1 MSMLDL
7 FRLETESQAQVLTS
21 GLLALERNPA
31 AGDQLE
37 ACMRAAHS
45 LKGAAR
51 IVGVRA
57 GVQVAHAMED
67 AFVAAQRGEI
77 LLSRAHIDVLLRCVD
92 LFNRV
97 AATPAAELSQWE
109 QVGGEEVA
117 YVLDDLKAVLEGLP
131 NGDTQSPTQAFP
143 PVLLEPKLEDVSAA
157 DSIGEAHEQV
167 LRITS
172 LHLNRLLGL
181 TGEALVESRW
191 LSPFGESLLK
201 LKRMHYEIE
210 RAVGNLRAALPET
223 ALNEQGVHAFNEVRR
238 LVLQSQ
244 HGMGRCLSELEMHG
258 HRAADLAHRMYSEAM
273 ACRMRPFTDGVLWLP
288 RMARDVARALGKQV
302 RVEIVGES
310 THVDREILEKLEAP
324 LGHLVRNAI
333 DHGICAPDMRSARG
347 KPVEGLVRIEA
358 RHHGGMLL
366 IEVSDDGHG
375 IDLVR
380 LRESVVRRRLAT
392 EETAM
397 RLSDDELM
405 EFLFLPGF
413 SMKDSVTDISGR
425 GVGLDVVRTMV
436 KRLHGSVRISSTQGK
451 GTRFQ
456 LLLPLSQSV
465 VRALLADVGGEPY
478 AFPLAAVVRTLKLAR
493 DEVDLLEGRQF
504 FRMNGR
510 AIGLISTQQVLGGGT
525 QNIEG
530 DLPVIVL
537 GQAGSEM
544 YGMAVDRL
552 LGEYELVVRAL
563 DPRLGKI
570 RNVAAGA
577 LMEDGRP
584 VLIVDIEDL
593 VRSVEKLI
601 ATRDLGSLRT
611 GAESGRAKRKRVL
624 VVDDSLTVR
633 ELERSLL
640 DNAGYEVEVA
650 VDGMDGW
657 NAIRTGHYDL
667 MVTDIDMPRMD
678 GIELVT
684 LIKQDVHL
692 KGTPVLIVSY
702 KDREEDRRRG
712 LDAGADYYLAKGS
725 FHDESLLQAVVDL
738 IGEGGA

>member
-1 MSMLDL
+1 M
-7 FRLETESQAQVLTS
+7 
-21 GLLALERNPA
+21 
-31 AGDQLE
+31 
-37 ACMRAAHS
+37 
-45 LKGAAR
+45 
-51 IVGVRA
+51 
-57 GVQVAHAMED
+57 
-67 AFVAAQRGEI
+67 
-77 LLSRAHIDVLLRCVD
+77 
-92 LFNRV
+92 
-97 AATPAAELSQWE
+97 
-109 QVGGEEVA
+109 
-117 YVLDDLKAVLEGLP
+117 
-131 NGDTQSPTQAFP
+131 
-143 PVLLEPKLEDVSAA
+143 
-157 DSIGEAHEQV
+157 

-172 LHLNRLLGL
+172 LHLDRLLGL

-191 LSPFGESLLK
+191 LRPFADSMLK
-201 LKRMHYEIE
+201 LKRLHYDID
-210 RAVGNLRAALPET
+210 RALENLRGGLPET
-223 ALNEQGVHAFNEVRR
+223 ALNEQSVHALNEVRR

-244 HGMGRCLSELEMHG
+244 HGVAKRLAELELHD
-258 HRAADLAHRMYSEAM
+258 HRTSDLAHRMYSEAL

-302 RVEIVGES
+302 RVEVVGQS

-333 DHGICAPDMRSARG
+333 DHGICEPDLRRALG
-347 KPVEGLVRIEA
+347 KPVEGLVRVEA
-358 RHHGGMLL
+358 RHHGGMLQ

-375 IDLVR
+375 VDLER
-380 LRESVVRRRLAT
+380 LRQGIVQRKLTT
-392 EETAM
+392 EETAV
-397 RLSDDELM
+397 RLSEEELL

-413 SMKDSVTDISGR
+413 SMRDNVTDISGR

-436 KRLHGSVRISSTQGK
+436 KRLRGSVRIFSMPGQ

-478 AFPLAAVVRTLKLAR
+478 AFPLAAVVRTLKLGEAQI
-493 DEVDLLEGRQF
+493 EMLEGRQF
-504 FRMNGR
+504 FRLDGR
-510 AIGLISTQQVLGGGT
+510 AIGLISTQQILHGSM

-530 DLPVIVL
+530 ELPVIVL
-537 GQAGSEM
+537 GHAGGEM
-544 YGMAVDRL
+544 YGLAVDRL
-552 LGEYELVVRAL
+552 LGEHELVVRAL
-563 DPRLGKI
+563 DHRLGKI

-584 VLIVDIEDL
+584 ALILDVEDL
-593 VRSVEKLI
+593 LLSVEKLI
-601 ATRDLGSLRT
+601 ATRDLGMLRA

-640 DNAGYEVEVA
+640 DNAGYDVDVA

-657 NAIRTGHYDL
+657 NAIRTAHYDL

-684 LIKQDVHL
+684 LIKQNAHL

-712 LDAGADYYLAKGS
+712 LEAGADYYLTKGS

-738 IGEGGA
+738 IGEAGA

>member
-1 MSMLDL
+1 M
-7 FRLETESQAQVLTS
+7 
-21 GLLALERNPA
+21 
-31 AGDQLE
+31 
-37 ACMRAAHS
+37 
-45 LKGAAR
+45 
-51 IVGVRA
+51 
-57 GVQVAHAMED
+57 
-67 AFVAAQRGEI
+67 
-77 LLSRAHIDVLLRCVD
+77 
-92 LFNRV
+92 
-97 AATPAAELSQWE
+97 
-109 QVGGEEVA
+109 
-117 YVLDDLKAVLEGLP
+117 
-131 NGDTQSPTQAFP
+131 
-143 PVLLEPKLEDVSAA
+143 
-157 DSIGEAHEQV
+157 

-172 LHLNRLLGL
+172 LHLDRLLGL

-191 LSPFGESLLK
+191 LRPFADSMLK
-201 LKRMHYEIE
+201 LKRLHYDID
-210 RAVGNLRAALPET
+210 RALENLRGGLPET
-223 ALNEQGVHAFNEVRR
+223 ALNEQSVHALNEVRR

-244 HGMGRCLSELEMHG
+244 HGVAKRLAELELHD
-258 HRAADLAHRMYSEAM
+258 HRTSDLAHRMYSEAL

-302 RVEIVGES
+302 RVEVVGQS

-333 DHGICAPDMRSARG
+333 DHGICEPDLRRALG
-347 KPVEGLVRIEA
+347 KPVEGLVRVEA
-358 RHHGGMLL
+358 RHHGGMLQ
-366 IEVSDDGHG
+366 IEVFDDGHG
-375 IDLVR
+375 VDLER
-380 LRESVVRRRLAT
+380 LRQGIVQRKLTT
-392 EETAM
+392 EETAV
-397 RLSDDELM
+397 RLSEEELL

-413 SMKDSVTDISGR
+413 SMRDNVTDISGR

-436 KRLHGSVRISSTQGK
+436 KRLRGSVRIFSMPGQ

-478 AFPLAAVVRTLKLAR
+478 AFPLAAVVRTLKLGEAQI
-493 DEVDLLEGRQF
+493 EMLEGRQF
-504 FRMNGR
+504 FRLDGR
-510 AIGLISTQQVLGGGT
+510 AIGLISTQQILHGSM

-530 DLPVIVL
+530 ELPVIVL
-537 GQAGSEM
+537 GHAGGEM
-544 YGMAVDRL
+544 YGLAVDRL
-552 LGEYELVVRAL
+552 LGEHELVVRAL
-563 DPRLGKI
+563 DHRLGKI

-584 VLIVDIEDL
+584 ALILDVEDL
-593 VRSVEKLI
+593 LLSVEKLI
-601 ATRDLGSLRT
+601 ATRDLGMLRA

-640 DNAGYEVEVA
+640 DNAGYDVDVA

-657 NAIRTGHYDL
+657 NAIRTAHYDL

-684 LIKQDVHL
+684 LIKQNAHL

-712 LDAGADYYLAKGS
+712 LEAGADYYLTKGS

-738 IGEGGA
+738 IGEAGA